1 MIPISQSPLLEVVK
15 SSTTS
20 SVSAAGQVVPYRF
33 AVSNKGN
40 VVLTGITV
48 TDPKCDLA
56 PVYVSGDSDADNKLD
71 LSETWIYSC
80 SHTVTQAELD
90 AGGNLSNTV
99 TADSNESGPDT
110 DTLVIPIS
118 QSPLLEVVKSSTTSS
133 VSAAGQVVPY
143 RFAVSNKG
151 NVVLTGITVTD
162 PKCDLAPV
170 YVSGDS
176 DADNKLDLS
185 ETWIYSCSHTVTQ
198 AELDAG
204 GNLSNTVTADSNES
218 GPDTDTLVIPI
229 SQSPLLEVVKSST
242 TSSVSAAGQVVPYR
256 FAVSNK
262 GNVVLT
268 GITVTDPK
276 CDLAPVYVSGDS
288 DADNKLDLS
297 ETWIYSCS
305 HTVTQAEL
313 DAGGNLSNTV
323 TADSNESGPDT
334 DTLVIPISQSPLLE
348 VVKSST
354 TSSVSAAGQVVPYR
368 FAVSNKGN
376 VVLTGITVTDPKCD
390 LAPVYVSGDSDADN
404 KLDLSETW
412 IYSCSHTVTQA
423 ELDAGGNLSNTVTAD
438 SNESGPDT
446 DTLVIPI
453 SQNPALSLVKSAAP
467 STYSTVAQSISYSY
481 LVSNSGNVRLAGPV
495 TVADDKATVSCP
507 ALSTIGNNDGFLD
520 PGESITCS
528 ASYAITQADLNNGS
542 VTNTAKASAGGT
554 DSNEDSETVTA
565 VQSPSLLLDKTAS
578 PISADAVGDVIS
590 YTYLVSNNGNVR
602 LAGPVT
608 VADDKATVSCPALS
622 TIGNNDG
629 FLDPGESITC
639 SASYAITQADLN
651 NGSVTNTAK
660 ASAGEINSN
669 EDKATVTVT
678 PPPPPPPPAPA
689 PPIGEIAAAPA
700 IDLSIVKTDRPD
712 PVFVGARLTYTLIVR
727 NLGPDTATNV
737 RVADALPAATNFVS
751 VASSQG
757 TCTGGRIVR
766 CSLGTILNGGRAAIT
781 IVVRPTA
788 PGVLL
793 NTATVVGDQS
803 EANTANNRATAPT
816 LVRGPIAPPV
826 ASCPSMIVQPR
837 SLSVGQRG
845 LVRVVVVDK
854 NRGVSGVRILVKGPG
869 LNKAATTNSRGRV
882 AISVRPPRTGIVEIR
897 MTNQPSRCST
907 RRIGVVGVFL
917 PPPVTG

>member
-1 MIPISQSPLLEVVK
+1 M
-15 SSTTS
+15 
-20 SVSAAGQVVPYRF
+20 PYRF

-40 VVLTGITV
+40 VALTGVTV
-48 TDPKCDLA
+48 TDPKCDAA
-56 PVYVSGDSDADNKLD
+56 PAYVSGDSDADSKLD

-118 QSPLLEVVKSSTTSS
+118 QTPLLEVVKSSTTSS

-151 NVVLTGITVTD
+151 NVALTGITVTD
-162 PKCDLAPV
+162 PKCDAAPA

-176 DADNKLDLS
+176 DTDSKLDLS

-229 SQSPLLEVVKSST
+229 SQTPLLEVVKIST

-262 GNVVLT
+262 GNVALT

-276 CDLAPVYVSGDS
+276 CDAAPAYVSGDS
-288 DADNKLDLS
+288 DADSKLDLS

-334 DTLVIPISQSPLLE
+334 DTLVIPISQ
-348 VVKSST
+348 T
-354 TSSVSAAGQVVPYR
+354 
-368 FAVSNKGN
+368 
-376 VVLTGITVTDPKCD
+376 
-390 LAPVYVSGDSDADN
+390 
-404 KLDLSETW
+404 
-412 IYSCSHTVTQA
+412 
-423 ELDAGGNLSNTVTAD
+423 
-438 SNESGPDT
+438 
-446 DTLVIPI
+446 
-453 SQNPALSLVKSAAP
+453 PALSLVKSATP
-467 STYSTVAQSISYSY
+467 STYSTVGQSISYSY

-520 PGESITCS
+520 PGESITCTREHAITQADLNS
-528 ASYAITQADLNNGS
+528 GSVTNTAKASAGGIDSNEDKATVNAIQRKTLSLDKSALPATYDSVGDLIAYSYLVTNTGNVRLTGPVTVADDKTTVICPNVNTVGNNDGFLDPAESITCTASYAITQADLNNGS

-554 DSNEDSETVTA
+554 DSNEDNETVTA
-565 VQSPSLLLDKTAS
+565 VQSPSLVLDKTAS

-639 SASYAITQADLN
+639 TASYAITQADLN

-660 ASAGEINSN
+660 ASAGGTDSN

-678 PPPPPPPPAPA
+678 PPPPPPPVTPA
-689 PPIGEIAAAPA
+689 PPIAR
-700 IDLSIVKTDRPD
+700 SRP
-712 PVFVGARLTYTLIVR
+712 
-727 NLGPDTATNV
+727 
-737 RVADALPAATNFVS
+737 
-751 VASSQG
+751 
-757 TCTGGRIVR
+757 
-766 CSLGTILNGGRAAIT
+766 
-781 IVVRPTA
+781 
-788 PGVLL
+788 
-793 NTATVVGDQS
+793 
-803 EANTANNRATAPT
+803 
-816 LVRGPIAPPV
+816 
-826 ASCPSMIVQPR
+826 
-837 SLSVGQRG
+837 
-845 LVRVVVVDK
+845 
-854 NRGVSGVRILVKGPG
+854 
-869 LNKAATTNSRGRV
+869 
-882 AISVRPPRTGIVEIR
+882 
-897 MTNQPSRCST
+897 
-907 RRIGVVGVFL
+907 RR
-917 PPPVTG
+917 

>member
-1 MIPISQSPLLEVVK
+1 MI
-15 SSTTS
+15 
-20 SVSAAGQVVPYRF
+20 AAP
-33 AVSNKGN
+33 A
-40 VVLTGITV
+40 
-48 TDPKCDLA
+48 
-56 PVYVSGDSDADNKLD
+56 YVSGDSDADSKLD

-118 QSPLLEVVKSSTTSS
+118 QNPLLEVVKSSTTSS

-151 NVVLTGITVTD
+151 NVALTGITVTD
-162 PKCDLAPV
+162 PKCDLAPA

-176 DADNKLDLS
+176 DADS
-185 ETWIYSCSHTVTQ
+185 
-198 AELDAG
+198 
-204 GNLSNTVTADSNES
+204 
-218 GPDTDTLVIPI
+218 
-229 SQSPLLEVVKSST
+229 
-242 TSSVSAAGQVVPYR
+242 
-256 FAVSNK
+256 
-262 GNVVLT
+262 
-268 GITVTDPK
+268 
-276 CDLAPVYVSGDS
+276 
-288 DADNKLDLS
+288 
-297 ETWIYSCS
+297 
-305 HTVTQAEL
+305 
-313 DAGGNLSNTV
+313 
-323 TADSNESGPDT
+323 
-334 DTLVIPISQSPLLE
+334 
-348 VVKSST
+348 
-354 TSSVSAAGQVVPYR
+354 
-368 FAVSNKGN
+368 
-376 VVLTGITVTDPKCD
+376 
-390 LAPVYVSGDSDADN
+390 

-453 SQNPALSLVKSAAP
+453 SQNPALSLVKSATP

-507 ALSTIGNNDGFLD
+507 ALSTVGNNDGFLD
-520 PGESITCS
+520 PGESITCT

-590 YTYLVSNNGNVR
+590 YTYLVSNTGNVR

-639 SASYAITQADLN
+639 TASYTITQADLN

-660 ASAGEINSN
+660 ASAGEIHSN

-678 PPPPPPPPAPA
+678 PPPPPPPVTPA
-689 PPIGEIAAAPA
+689 PPTGEIAAVPA
-700 IDLSIVKTDRPD
+700 IDLSIIKTDRPD
-712 PVFVGARLTYTLIVR
+712 PVFVGARLTYTLTVR
-727 NLGPDTATNV
+727 NAGPDTATNV

-757 TCTGGRIVR
+757 TCTGGRVVR
-766 CSLGTILNGGRAAIT
+766 CSLGTILNGGRATIT
-781 IVVRPTA
+781 IVVRPTE
-788 PGVLL
+788 PGALL

-803 EANTANNRATAPT
+803 ESNTANNRATAPT
-816 LVRGPIAPPV
+816 LVRGPIAPPA

-837 SLSVGQRG
+837 SLSVGRRG

-854 NRGVSGVRILVKGPG
+854 NRGVSGVRILVTGPG
-869 LNKAATTNSRGRV
+869 LNKAAFTNSSGRV